1 MMRAH
6 SEQRRR
12 PGSTLHGGWHSNI
25 SAGHNPHLAVN
36 GDTVVT
42 WLATADDGHSSDLA
56 VQGHRGR
63 YSFVIPNLH
72 GHALA
77 RVDNHSFLLSDY
89 RQPHIMLWQRTDYNL
104 GRGRGRSARHRW
116 RGHRL
121 WRIGRLERR
130 QGGHEPCRRDLRCLR
145 WHFLR
150 LRTACFQGQPEE
162 QEEQHNNGKGDSG
175 DVVTLAAMRT
185 RAVGRVVIRAAARA
199 FRKPATHL
207 V

>member
-1 MMRAH
+1 M
-6 SEQRRR
+6 
-12 PGSTLHGGWHSNI
+12 GSGGDRTTLHGGRHSNI

-89 RQPHIMLWQRTDYNL
+89 RQPHIMLWQRHNCR
-104 GRGRGRSARHRW
+104 GPCWRCRWAPCVRGRGQRC
-116 RGHRL
+116 G
-121 WRIGRLERR
+121 RIGRLERR

-150 LRTACFQGQPEE
+150 ANF
-162 QEEQHNNGKGDSG
+162 H
-175 DVVTLAAMRT
+175 
-185 RAVGRVVIRAAARA
+185 RARNKAE
-199 FRKPATHL
+199 RKFSIA
-207 V
+207 